1 MHVLK
6 NSKTCNNADDV
17 EYYEIS
23 EETFECISKLYDEL
37 FKKCE
42 H

>member
-1 MHVLK
+1 MHVLR
-6 NSKTCNNADDV
+6 NGNTWNNANDV

-23 EETFECISKLYDEL
+23 EETFEGISELYDKL